1 MNAVTSLAAGDVR
14 LLARAVFH
22 LLAARAG
29 LALRSAHCLR
39 PKSPPAARHAAPA
52 FPPARASWAVEAV
65 ARRLPETRCLAR
77 ALALRSLLGSE
88 GFAADLRIGVA
99 GAGPSG
105 MRAHAWIECDGATFD
120 CGEDTRGYAPFP
132 ALPR

>member
-1 MNAVTSLAAGDVR
+1 MR
-14 LLARAVFH
+14 LLVRAFFH
-22 LLAARAG
+22 LLAARVG

-39 PKSPPAARHAAPA
+39 PTAARTARDAAPV

-65 ARRLPETRCLAR
+65 ARRWPETRCLAR

-99 GAGPSG
+99 GAGPGG
-105 MRAHAWIECDGATFD
+105 MRAHAWIECEGATFD
-120 CGEDTRGYAPFP
+120 CGEDTREYAPFP
-132 ALPR
+132 ALPH